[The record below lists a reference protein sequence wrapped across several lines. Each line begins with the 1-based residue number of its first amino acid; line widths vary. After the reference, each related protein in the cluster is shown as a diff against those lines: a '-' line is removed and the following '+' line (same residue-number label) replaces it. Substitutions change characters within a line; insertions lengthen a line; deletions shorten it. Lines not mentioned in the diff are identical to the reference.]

1 MQGRRLRL
9 TGSEANTLL
18 KLELLHK
25 DIKVRQ
31 EAQDLKSTGG
41 GDAAA
46 VGRLGVYLDQLLA

>member
-9 TGSEANTLL
+9 SGSEANTLL

-31 EAQDLKSTGG
+31 ESQELKTGG

-46 VGRLGVYLDQLLA
+46 VGRLGAYLDQLLA